1 MEALAHVDASF
12 TGLICHLHVLQ
23 EAAGNCLQSILG
35 PGLTKNKCCTPTMP
49 YIHCILLSTMV
60 YCHMVY
66 FTTEVGSKR
75 FGLTKKTYLYCL
87 TIEVLTHCD
96 DARFPLK
103 YIHSCNVHILTWN
116 QLMVQQLMRAGK
128 RLKRFLK
135 ASPMGLMANT
145 TCSCVRQRSTN
156 MLKRDRGL
164 PSVCFSRSRCRS
176 NTRIRS
182 QISCFS
188 STANRLGT
196 WKQPK

>member
-1 MEALAHVDASF
+1 MWQFDSWGVEALAHVDASF
-12 TGLICHLHVLQ
+12 SSFICHLHILQ
-23 EAAGNCLQSILG
+23 EATGHCLQSI
-35 PGLTKNKCCTPTMP
+35 PRPALTRHKSCTLTLP
-49 YIHCILLSTMV
+49 YIQCILLSTVV
-60 YCHMVY
+60 YCNSLVNSDLNDLGWQIILMYYIYNTVMMQDIHQNI
-66 FTTEVGSKR
+66 
-75 FGLTKKTYLYCL
+75 YC
-87 TIEVLTHCD
+87 T
-96 DARFPLK
+96 
-103 YIHSCNVHILTWN
+103 LTWN

-145 TCSCVRQRSTN
+145 TCSCVRQRSIN

-176 NTRIRS
+176 RTRIRS

-196 WKQPK
+196 